1 MAHIATPEQL
11 DRAYRS
17 WCVWHRPHRSLLYT
31 NSYKNISRRSET
43 AQQFETWLFEQ
54 GGKVFQ
60 QDKQRYIKFDNVED
74 YTSFVLT
81 NA

>member
-1 MAHIATPEQL
+1 MTHIATPEQL
-11 DRAYRS
+11 DRAYRY
-17 WCVWHRPHRSLLYT
+17 WCIWHRPRYT
-31 NSYKNISRRSET
+31 RLFVASYQYIARQSET
-43 AQQFETWLFEQ
+43 AQQFEAWLFEQ